1 MSRPGAGSLLRFNQQ
16 LAAPLPKRG
25 GPAVLVDTGLG
36 QICSRVEVL
45 PSMVF

>member
-1 MSRPGAGSLLRFNQQ
+1 MSRPGVGSLLRSHQQ
-16 LAAPLPKRG
+16 SAAPLPKRG

-45 PSMVF
+45 PSMAF